1 MATVWDMI
9 KERKKQYNTIN
20 NTYEMF
26 PVGTRVQVITPG
38 QDLDF
43 FYDETGV
50 VVSNS
55 GKYLGIIV
63 KFDEPRYF
71 ESGYVQEIFN
81 FEPSDLIVLET
92 NVSTEEDKCINRR
105 RKEY

>member
-1 MATVWDMI
+1 MQTFNKSKTVWDMI
-9 KERKKQYNTIN
+9 KERKKQYNTAN

-38 QDLDF
+38 QDLNF

-50 VVSNS
+50 VISNS

-81 FEPSDLIVLET
+81 FEPSDLIVLPKGK
-92 NVSTEEDKCINRR
+92 NKD
-105 RKEY
+105 